1 MMVQCCEFLVLIS
14 SSSSSSF
21 YSLRRYGGTIQGGL
35 ARQANQG
42 ANRVDAGNRRL
53 ANIQGDAPG
62 SATLSPHPRTLL
74 ELWEEWM
81 HGIGGRKPAREF
93 TSAERNNT
101 QGNIKQKYYR
111 RNILWRLMA
120 GMIRAGDTPQAAS
133 HKIRQAYGFRDSI
146 TQITNKYNY
155 DKRHNRVPDGLDY

>member
-14 SSSSSSF
+14 SSSSF
-21 YSLRRYGGTIQGGL
+21 YSLRRHGGTIQGGL

-42 ANRVDAGNRRL
+42 ANRVDAGDRRL
-53 ANIQGDAPG
+53 ANVQGDAPG
-62 SATLSPHPRTLL
+62 SATLSPHPRALL

-101 QGNIKQKYYR
+101 PRQHQAEV
-111 RNILWRLMA
+111 LP
-120 GMIRAGDTPQAAS
+120 PQHPLEA
-133 HKIRQAYGFRDSI
+133 HGW
-146 TQITNKYNY
+146 Y
-155 DKRHNRVPDGLDY
+155 DKGWRHSSSCFP